1 MTAAAVVPGQ
11 QQRAAIAAQVQ
22 RVDAIQIT
30 PALANLI
37 HRFLSRYA
45 DLATQRYGAPPD
57 GLQDTQ
63 YALGEALASRPD
75 YSRQREQNPGDSP
88 EFIGL
93 GGDAVVSIEEA
104 AKMLDRKPDSVRWMC
119 RKGKLAAKRHG
130 KQWFPL
136 LAAVQELRARREDK

>member
-1 MTAAAVVPGQ
+1 VTAATVVPGQ

-45 DLATQRYGAPPD
+45 DLATQRYGAPPE

-63 YALGEALASRPD
+63 YALGEALASKPD
-75 YSRQREQNPGDSP
+75 YSRQREQNPADSP
-88 EFIGL
+88 QFIGL
-93 GGDAVVSIEEA
+93 GGDEVMSTDEA
-104 AKMLDRKPDSVRWMC
+104 AKMLDLKADSVRYMC
-119 RKGKLAAKRHG
+119 REGKLAAKRPG
-130 KQWFPL
+130 RQWFPL
-136 LAAVQELRARREDK
+136 LAAVQELKAAREDR